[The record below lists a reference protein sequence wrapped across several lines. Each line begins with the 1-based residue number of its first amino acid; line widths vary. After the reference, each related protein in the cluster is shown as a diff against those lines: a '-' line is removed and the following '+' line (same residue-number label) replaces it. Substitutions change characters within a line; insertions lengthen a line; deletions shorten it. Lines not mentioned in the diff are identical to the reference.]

1 MFEPNGEYGIV
12 PVIAG
17 MLLFLTAC
25 GGGTGSDE
33 SLASSTDLSVTS
45 QSYSRAAAVEA
56 DVLRAAAAPSIAA
69 AESGVGRV
77 TPGMALQTVQRK
89 VISSASVS
97 IKVSVVVEVVVQI
110 RAIAEG
116 MGGFVEQLSS
126 AGTAGRQQASL
137 TIRVPQDQFFTALER
152 IEALGE
158 VQSKNLGSEDVSEQ
172 FIDLESRLKSSL
184 REEESLLSLLGR
196 SATVSEVLTIE
207 RELTR
212 IRPEIER
219 VQGQLN
225 FLERRVALATIM
237 VSLFPPRVP
246 LAMPPSG
253 TLSMEVEDVNGSLEE
268 AKGLVVGLEGAVEQ
282 VFISVRDGKER
293 ADVTLMVRPEDFNRV
308 MDFLEAQGKVKI
320 KEIREGSAQ
329 VEQESGPDQSSGG
342 TGVDGVLDAR
352 IELSFLEEDDT
363 LGFGLIIGIIVAV
376 LILAVLGFIF
386 RSVYVA
392 GVRST
397 SYR

>member
-1 MFEPNGEYGIV
+1 M
-12 PVIAG
+12 
-17 MLLFLTAC
+17 
-25 GGGTGSDE
+25 
-33 SLASSTDLSVTS
+33 
-45 QSYSRAAAVEA
+45 
-56 DVLRAAAAPSIAA
+56 LRAAAAPSIAA
-69 AESGVGRV
+69 AEGGVGRV

-97 IKVSVVVEVVVQI
+97 IKVPVVEEVVVQI

-158 VQSKNLGSEDVSEQ
+158 VQSKNPGSEDVSEQ

-196 SATVSEVLTIE
+196 SATVSEVLAIE

-212 IRPEIER
+212 IRSEIER

-282 VFISVRDGKER
+282 VFISVRDRKER

-363 LGFGLIIGIIVAV
+363 LGFGLIIGIIVAIGAV